1 MVLGEGGVVTGL
13 MAADEG
19 ISTCKVQKL
28 TAVTL
33 SPKNSSTS
41 EMIESTG
48 LVKFAF
54 VLPISQLSSS
64 ASSTLRGEPGGKIN
78 KETLVRHKMQFCSV

>member
-1 MVLGEGGVVTGL
+1 MALGEGGVVTGL

-64 ASSTLRGEPGGKIN
+64 ASSTLRGEPGGNI
-78 KETLVRHKMQFCSV
+78 S